1 MNKNQNNFGAFA
13 TVGRLAADF
22 FMGGLL
28 FTFRALGFA
37 LDKVLLG
44 YSFLWIPPAFSCELS
59 STWYF
64 IAAHLAYNGYMT
76 RPLQVAVWQRYFVPE
91 QDSWIS

>member
-44 YSFLWIPPAFSCELS
+44 YSFL
-59 STWYF
+59 
-64 IAAHLAYNGYMT
+64 
-76 RPLQVAVWQRYFVPE
+76 
-91 QDSWIS
+91 